1 MRENGNYLLT
11 IFNEHLENP
20 YNIDRLS
27 MDGGCIEIE
36 ERLYSCV
43 EQELGLQ
50 TKEDQRVHELT
61 GGRTIY
67 LNPNAKEMYEDIMKK
82 VNGLTDDQVDQMA
95 RFQGN
100 ISNKRIMQ
108 QRFYLS
114 KSHDY
119 TNTYLKFII
128 MYLYGDIYHAKD
140 EIFGLKTRDEVIK
153 YMKDKITQPL
163 VTEAINFMNK
173 RYSKNVLGQEVDI

>member
-1 MRENGNYLLT
+1 MA
-11 IFNEHLENP
+11 
-20 YNIDRLS
+20 
-27 MDGGCIEIE
+27 GGCIEIE

-43 EQELGLQ
+43 EQELGFQ
-50 TKEDQRVHELT
+50 TKEDQRVHKLT
-61 GGRTIY
+61 EGRAIY
-67 LNPNAKEMYEDIMKK
+67 LHPNAKEMYEDIMNKI
-82 VNGLTDDQVDQMA
+82 NGLTDYQVDQMA

-100 ISNKRIMQ
+100 ISNKRMMQ

-114 KSHDY
+114 KSHDH
-119 TNTYLKFII
+119 TDTYLKFII